1 MTEIRYITTKE
12 ELDQLFLDSATKPAF
27 VFKHSTIC
35 PASTR
40 ALNSYQAFVAEART
54 AEFFFAGLMIRDHR
68 DLSNELAQRTG
79 VKHES
84 PQVLL
89 IIDGQAVWHDSHF
102 EITEEKLRQ
111 VVMMYENKDLAHQS

>member
-1 MTEIRYITTKE
+1 MAEIKNLTSIE
-12 ELDQLFLDSATKPAF
+12 ELDQLFEDSTKRPVF

-40 ALNSYQAFVAEART
+40 ALNYYQAFVEENRAD
-54 AEFFFAGLMIRDHR
+54 EFYFSLVMIRDHR
-68 DLSNELAQRTG
+68 ELSNQLAERTG

-89 IIDGQAVWHDSHF
+89 IMDGQAVWHDSHF
-102 EITEEKLRQ
+102 EITQDKLRQ
-111 VVMMYENKDLAHQS
+111 VVMMHENKDFARQS